1 MAIAQNR
8 DRDSDQDRIRESG
21 GIPAT
26 APTNLP
32 AALPFDLKDYL
43 SNSLIIDFEA
53 TPDGTV
59 FHIGAVFNGLVFNE
73 ESISS
78 SAPVLQ
84 RLSLFAQGAKY
95 ILGHNIIKHDLA
107 LAKAHCPDAGILSL
121 IPIDTLVLSPL
132 AFPENPY
139 HRLIKGYKLLSASRN
154 NPVADAKLSMVLFED
169 QLAAFLL
176 LKQNQ
181 SGLIAFFAWAF
192 DLPAGTFLGIRQLF
206 ERLGCEKPD
215 ESRARDLFLTL
226 CRDRGCATAAR
237 EIWEEI
243 NKAPHRKPEL
253 AYLVS
258 WLRVAGGNSVLPGWV
273 LHEFDGIAD
282 LVLRLRMACGNDTCS
297 YCTQHN
303 NPEHLLN
310 KYFGFNAY
318 RTMPDGRMLQ
328 REIVSASLSGR
339 HHLAILPTG
348 GGKSICYQIPALH
361 RYERT
366 GALTIIISPLK
377 ALMKDQVD
385 NLNHAT
391 GTQAAAAINGSLTLP
406 ERGAVVEKVRLG
418 DIGLL
423 YISPEQLRNKSV
435 VELIAS
441 RQVGCWIFDEAHCL
455 SKWGHDF
462 RPDYLHVADLIA
474 DQKKQTGRM
483 PVIGAFTATAK
494 KDVKEE
500 IRQHFNEKLGL
511 DLDTFEGGV
520 DRDNLHFYVYPVTT
534 AEKYDVIARTLHDN
548 LSETKGS
555 AIVYCA
561 SRKSTEAL
569 SQFLNEHGIVCQAF
583 HAGRTEPDKR
593 NIQDDFLSGTI
604 PVICATNAF
613 GMGID
618 KKDIR
623 LVIHADIPGSLEN
636 YLQEAGRAGRDQ
648 DLADCILLYEEDD
661 IDNQFSLN
669 AYSKLSL
676 QDIKKILKVLKDRG
690 KKSPEIVITPAE
702 ILRLAG
708 YEHMGGDD
716 QRARIAVAWLERRGF
731 IRRDFNRTLF
741 FKGVP
746 LVKSLDEAENKLKT
760 LNLSRTVQSVY
771 MTLLQTLFNENKNA
785 LISAD
790 MLCEALSPIENLPE
804 KYLDPRT
811 IINELNNMANAGLI
825 REGSV
830 MTAFIRPKGRNS
842 AGDLLD
848 LFTRME
854 KTMADLMAELSP
866 ESTADKADLINLR
879 LVAQRLKDK
888 GFETATTDICTTLLH
903 IMAGDQGESGGK
915 SLKIAGKK
923 GAEQQRIFVNVPWQ
937 ILKERMDLRHRCARV
952 CIDTIIKHLEPDLKA
967 ARKEILGQFFL
978 SDIIQAMTQD
988 IFLSGFKGNSSRLVE
1003 KSLLFLHDTKVIT
1016 LQNGLGVFRQA
1027 FTLSM
1032 EEAALPRQ
1040 YTRGDYEPLSQHYD
1054 QKNVQVHVMEKY
1066 AEFGMEKIRSAL
1078 DFVRDYFQHSHDKFI
1093 RQYFPGQKK
1102 IITTAMTAKAY
1113 ADIIQSLV
1121 NKVQEAIVAAPE
1133 NKNLLV
1139 LAGPGSGKTRT
1150 IVHRCA
1156 WLIKARSINPESI
1169 LVLCFNHGTMIELRR
1184 RIKALTGKRS
1194 ARVTAMTFHGL
1205 AMRITGRCLL
1215 DPHSGQNQNREV
1227 NFDKVIDEAVEIL
1240 EGKRQIPGVDT
1251 DQARQYLL
1259 ARYRYILVD
1268 EYQDID
1274 ARQYRFITALTG
1286 RLAADDDAKIAIMAV
1301 GDDDQSIYGFR
1312 DANVKFIHRFKED
1325 YKAREFYLT
1334 ENYRCP
1340 HPVIEASND
1349 LIAKNRQRMK
1359 TQSRCRINDKRK
1371 HLALAPDKT
1380 LETERVDMVCCRDI
1394 QSQAVYAADCI
1405 KRLLDQENTTP
1416 QDIAVISRQGIGF
1429 PALVALR
1436 MAMARLKIPISYSLT
1451 SSPGFP
1457 LFKIREF
1464 QETLHFLNEHKHESM
1479 TPDALKKEVMDL
1491 FENKS
1496 PWTTQVRG
1504 ILNDFYSVISSTE
1517 ISVAQ
1522 AREFFLC
1529 ALIEERQARRTG
1541 TGVFTGTVH
1550 SIKGMEFKYVF
1561 ILDNGWKKNDI
1572 EEERRLYYVGMTR
1585 AMKHLTLFA
1594 VQNSGNPHTAVLA
1607 PHPFVCCKQ
1616 APKAEITGFSKDVT
1630 ISILGMED
1638 LYISFPQRFSRDH
1651 PIHEHLTALKAG
1663 DRIFIERDGAYIR
1676 ILNPNREC
1684 VGSLS
1689 RKGIEKWK
1697 HRLPGIINAQ
1707 VLGVVI
1713 RHADENDSPLKPET
1727 DIEQWYLP
1735 IVEILHRNCPP

>member
-1 MAIAQNR
+1 METTQ
-8 DRDSDQDRIRESG
+8 DRDRESG
-21 GIPAT
+21 GKSAH
-26 APTNLP
+26 APTDLP
-32 AALPFDLKDYL
+32 AALPLDLKTYL
-43 SNSLIIDFEA
+43 SKSLIIDFEA
-53 TPDGTV
+53 TPDGEV

-73 ESISS
+73 LNISNP
-78 SAPVLQ
+78 APVLQ
-84 RLSLFAQGAKY
+84 RLSRFAQGA
-95 ILGHNIIKHDLA
+95 IFVLGHNIIKHDLA

-176 LKQNQ
+176 LKNTDP
-181 SGLIAFFAWAF
+181 GRLAFFTWAF
-192 DLPAGTFLGIRQLF
+192 DLPSGTFQGISRLF
-206 ERLGCEKPD
+206 EHLGGEKPD
-215 ESRARDLFLTL
+215 DTQARELFLNL

-237 EIWEEI
+237 EIWKEI
-243 NKAPHRKPEL
+243 NQAPHRKPEL

-273 LHEFDGIAD
+273 RHEFDGIAD
-282 LVLRLRMACGNDTCS
+282 LIFRLRMSCGNDTCAF
-297 YCTQHN
+297 CTQHN
-303 NPEHLLN
+303 NPERLLN

-318 RTMPDGRMLQ
+318 RTMPDGRILQ
-328 REIVSASLSGR
+328 REIVSASLSGH

-361 RYERT
+361 RYQRT
-366 GALTIIISPLK
+366 GALTIVISPLK

-441 RQVGCWIFDEAHCL
+441 RQVACWIFDEAHCL

-462 RPDYLHVADLIA
+462 RPDYLHVADLISRR
-474 DQKKQTGRM
+474 KKQTGPL

-494 KDVKEE
+494 KDVKAE
-500 IRQHFNEKLGL
+500 IRRHFNEKLGL
-511 DLDTFEGGV
+511 NLDSFEGGV
-520 DRDNLHFYVYPVTT
+520 DRDNLHFYVYPVTA
-534 AEKYDVIARTLHDN
+534 AEKYDVITRTLHDN

-561 SRKSTEAL
+561 SRKGTEAL
-569 SQFLNEHGIVCQAF
+569 SRFLNERGIVCQAF

-593 NIQDDFLSGTI
+593 NIQEDFISGTI

-648 DLADCILLYEEDD
+648 DLADCILLYEQDD

-669 AYSKLSL
+669 AYSKLTL

-690 KKSPEIVITPAE
+690 KKHPEIVITPAE

-746 LVKSLDEAENKLKT
+746 VVKSLEEAEKKLKS

-771 MTLLQTLFNENKNA
+771 MTLLQTLFNEKKNA

-790 MLCEALSPIENLPE
+790 MLCEALSPIENLPK

-830 MTAFIRPKGRNS
+830 MTAFIRPKGKNN
-842 AGDLLD
+842 AGDL
-848 LFTRME
+848 FTFFSSME
-854 KTMADLMAELSP
+854 KTMADLMADLSP
-866 ESTADKADLINLR
+866 ESSPDKSDLINLR

-888 GFETATTDICTTLLH
+888 GFQTATTDICTTLLH
-903 IMAGDQGESGGK
+903 IMAGDQGASGGK

-923 GAEQQRIFVNVPWQ
+923 GAEQQRVFVNVPWQ

-952 CIDTIIKHLEPDLKA
+952 CIDAIIKNLEPELKA
-967 ARKEILGQFFL
+967 AQKEILGQFFL

-988 IFLSGFKGNSSRLVE
+988 IFLSGFKGNGNRLVE
-1003 KSLLFLHDTKVIT
+1003 KSLLFLHDTKVLT

-1040 YTRGDYEPLSQHYD
+1040 YTRGDYEPLSQHYE

-1113 ADIIQSLV
+1113 AEIIQRLG
-1121 NKVQEAIVAAPE
+1121 NKIQQAIVATPE
-1133 NKNLLV
+1133 NRNLLV

-1156 WLIKARSINPESI
+1156 WLIKARSIPPESI
-1169 LVLCFNHGTMIELRR
+1169 LVLCFNHGTMIELRA

-1215 DPHSGQNQNREV
+1215 DPHTGQNQNREI

-1240 EGKRQIPGVDT
+1240 DGTRQLPGVDT

-1325 YKAREFYLT
+1325 YKARQFYLT

-1340 HPVIEASND
+1340 HPVIEAAND
-1349 LIAKNRQRMK
+1349 LIAGNRQRMK
-1359 TQSRCRINDKRK
+1359 TQVRCRINDKRK
-1371 HLALAPDKT
+1371 HLALTPDKT
-1380 LETERVDMVCCRDI
+1380 PEKERVSMVCCKDI
-1394 QSQAVYAADCI
+1394 QSQAVYVADCI
-1405 KRLLDQENTTP
+1405 KALLDQKSATF
-1416 QDIAVISRQGIGF
+1416 QDIAVISRQGIEY
-1429 PALVALR
+1429 PALVTIR
-1436 MAMARLKIPISYSLT
+1436 MALARLGIPISYSLK
-1451 SSPGFP
+1451 SSAGFP
-1457 LFKIREF
+1457 LPKIREF
-1464 QETLHFLNEHKHESM
+1464 QDALNFLNEHKHESM
-1479 TPDALKKEVMDL
+1479 APEDLKNAVMAL
-1491 FENKS
+1491 FEYRS
-1496 PWTTQVRG
+1496 PWTEQVRG
-1504 ILNDFYSVISSTE
+1504 ILSDFGSVISGTK
-1517 ISVAQ
+1517 ISVSQ
-1522 AREFFLC
+1522 AKEFFLS
-1529 ALIEERQARRTG
+1529 ALLEEKQARRTG

-1550 SIKGMEFKYVF
+1550 SIKGMEFKHVF
-1561 ILDNGWKKNDI
+1561 ILDHGWKSNDI

-1585 AMKHLTLFA
+1585 AMEHLALFA
-1594 VQNSGNPHTAVLA
+1594 VHNSGNPHTAVLA
-1607 PHPFVCCKQ
+1607 RHPFVCCRQ
-1616 APKAEITGFSKDVT
+1616 APNAEITGFSKDVT

-1638 LYISFPQRFSRDH
+1638 IYISFPQTFAPNH
-1651 PIHEHLTALKAG
+1651 PMHEHLAALKTG
-1663 DRIFIERDGAYIR
+1663 DRIFIEKDRAHICLFNANGQ
-1676 ILNPNREC
+1676 C
-1684 VGSLS
+1684 VGRLS
-1689 RKGIEKWK
+1689 RKGVEKWE
-1697 HRLPGIINAQ
+1697 HRLPGIIKAQ

-1713 RHADENDSPLKPET
+1713 RNADENELPPKTKTS
-1727 DIEQWYLP
+1727 IEQWYLP
-1735 IVEILHRNCPP
+1735 IVEILHRNCSP

>member
-1 MAIAQNR
+1 MEISLDLHLN
-8 DRDSDQDRIRESG
+8 SDAESVG
-21 GIPAT
+21 TPLSIPA
-26 APTNLP
+26 NLP
-32 AALPFDLKDYL
+32 VALSFDIKSCLAD
-43 SNSLIIDFEA
+43 SLIIDFEA
-53 TPDGTV
+53 TPDGTM

-73 ESISS
+73 TEISN
-78 SAPVLQ
+78 PVPALK
-84 RLSLFAQGAKY
+84 RLSRFAQGAVY

-107 LAKAHCPDAGILSL
+107 QVRHHCPDSEILSL

-139 HRLIKGYKLLSASRN
+139 HRLIKGYKLLSTSKN
-154 NPVADAKLSMVLFED
+154 DPVADAKLSMMLFED
-169 QLAAFLL
+169 EVAAFLL
-176 LKQNQ
+176 LQQ
-181 SGLIAFFAWAF
+181 TEPGLIYFFAWAF
-192 DLPAGTFLGIRQLF
+192 DLPSKQFHGISRLF
-206 ERLGCEKPD
+206 EKIGKELPD
-215 ESRARDLFLTL
+215 ESRARNLFLNL
-226 CRDRGCATAAR
+226 CKNKGCAGAAR
-237 EIWEEI
+237 AVWEEI
-243 NKAPHRKPEL
+243 RKAPHRKPEL

-258 WLRVAGGNSVLPGWV
+258 WLRVAGGNSVLAGWV
-273 LHEFDGIAD
+273 LHEFHGITD
-282 LVLRLRMACGNDTCS
+282 LVSRIRMSCGDDACFFCAE
-297 YCTQHN
+297 HN
-303 NPEHLLN
+303 NPERLLS

-318 RTMPDGRMLQ
+318 RSIPDGRMLQ
-328 REIVSASLSGR
+328 REIVSACLSGR

-435 VELIAS
+435 VELITS

-462 RPDYLHVADLIA
+462 RPDYLHVAELIA
-474 DQKKQTGRM
+474 DGKKRTGRM
-483 PVIGAFTATAK
+483 PIIGAFTATAK
-494 KDVKEE
+494 QDVKEE
-500 IRQHFNEKLGL
+500 IRRHFNEKLDL
-511 DLDTFEGGV
+511 DLDGFEGGV
-520 DRDNLHFYVYPVTT
+520 DRDNLHFYVYPVTA
-534 AEKYDVIARTLHDN
+534 AEKYDVIARTLNDN
-548 LSETKGS
+548 LSDTKGS

-561 SRKSTEAL
+561 SRKGTETL
-569 SQFLNEHGIVCQAF
+569 SRFLNDRGIVCQAF

-593 NIQDDFLSGTI
+593 NIQEEFVSGTI

-648 DLADCILLYEEDD
+648 DLADCILLYEQDD
-661 IDNQFSLN
+661 IDSQFALN
-669 AYSKLSL
+669 AYSKLTL
-676 QDIKKILKVLKDRG
+676 QDIKKILRVLKDRG
-690 KKSPEIVITPAE
+690 KKHPEIVITPAE

-708 YEHMGGDD
+708 HEHMGGED

-731 IRRDFNRTLF
+731 IRRNFNRTLF

-746 LVKSLDEAENKLKT
+746 LVKSLDEAEKKLKR
-760 LNLSRTVQSVY
+760 LNLSRIVHSVY
-771 MTLLQTLFNENKNA
+771 MTLLQALFNEKKNA

-790 MLCEALSPIENLPE
+790 VLCEALSSIENLPD

-811 IINELNNMANAGLI
+811 IINELNNMADAGLI

-830 MTAFIRPKGRNS
+830 MTAFIRPKGKHS

-848 LFTRME
+848 LFSRME
-854 KTMADLMAELSP
+854 KAMADLMAELSP
-866 ESTADKADLINLR
+866 EAGADKADLINLR

-888 GFETATTDICTTLLH
+888 GFAAAGTDICTTLLH
-903 IMAGDQGESGGK
+903 IMAADQGESGGK

-923 GAEQQRIFVNVPWQ
+923 GVEQQRVFVNVPWH

-952 CIDTIIKHLEPDLKA
+952 CIDAVIKNLEPDLKA
-967 ARKEILGQFFL
+967 AQKEILGQFFL
-978 SDIIQAMTQD
+978 SDITQAMAQD
-988 IFLSGFKGNSSRLVE
+988 IFLSGFKGNGTRLVE

-1027 FTLSM
+1027 FTLSL
-1032 EEAALPRQ
+1032 EEAAQIRQ
-1040 YTRGDYEPLSQHYD
+1040 YTRGDYEPLSQHYE

-1066 AEFGMEKIRSAL
+1066 AEFGMEKIRTAL

-1093 RQYFPGQKK
+1093 LRYFPGQKK

-1113 ADIIQSLV
+1113 ADVIQSLG

-1133 NKNLLV
+1133 NRNLLV

-1156 WLIKARSINPESI
+1156 WLIKARSIPPESI
-1169 LVLCFNHGTMIELRR
+1169 LVLCFNHGTMIELRT

-1205 AMRITGRCLL
+1205 AMRITGCCLL
-1215 DPHSGQNQNREV
+1215 DSHNPQNPNREI
-1227 NFDKVIDEAVEIL
+1227 NFDQAIDEAVEIL
-1240 EGKRQIPGVDT
+1240 EGKREIPGLCS

-1274 ARQYRFITALTG
+1274 SRQYRFITALTG
-1286 RLAADDDAKIAIMAV
+1286 RLASDDDAKIAIMAV

-1312 DANVKFIHRFKED
+1312 DANVKFIQQFKED
-1325 YKAREFYLT
+1325 YTAHEFYLT

-1340 HPVIEASND
+1340 HPVIEAAND
-1349 LIAKNRQRMK
+1349 LIAQNRQRMK
-1359 TQSRCRINDKRK
+1359 TRIRCRINDKRK
-1371 HLALAPDKT
+1371 HLAMDPDKT
-1380 LETERVDMVCCRDI
+1380 PETERPAMVFCKDI
-1394 QSQAVYAADCI
+1394 QSQAVYTAGCI
-1405 KRLLDQENTTP
+1405 KKLLDLEGATVP
-1416 QDIAVISRQGIGF
+1416 DIAVISRQGIEY
-1429 PALVALR
+1429 PALVAVR
-1436 MAMARLKIPISYSLT
+1436 MALAKLKIPISYSLK

-1464 QETLHFLNEHKHESM
+1464 QDTLSFLNEHKQESM
-1479 TPDALKKEVMDL
+1479 APESLKATVMAL
-1491 FENKS
+1491 FENRS
-1496 PWTTQVRG
+1496 PWTDQVQG
-1504 ILNDFYSVISSTE
+1504 ILDDFCSVISGTQ

-1522 AREFFLC
+1522 AKDFFLS
-1529 ALIEERQARRTG
+1529 ALLEEKQARRTG

-1550 SIKGMEFKYVF
+1550 SIKGMEFKHVF
-1561 ILDNGWKKNDI
+1561 ILDHGWKNKEI

-1585 AMKHLTLFA
+1585 AMKRLTLFSIHS
-1594 VQNSGNPHTAVLA
+1594 SGNPHTAVMA
-1607 PHPFVCCKQ
+1607 NHPFACRKQ
-1616 APKAEITGFSKDVT
+1616 APDAELTGFSNDVT
-1630 ISILGMED
+1630 VSILGMED
-1638 LYISFPQRFSRDH
+1638 LYISFPQLFAQDH
-1651 PIHEHLTALKAG
+1651 RIHAHLAALKTG
-1663 DRIFIERDGAYIR
+1663 DRILIEEDGAYIR
-1676 ILNPNREC
+1676 ILNPDRQC
-1684 VGSLS
+1684 VGRLS
-1689 RKGIEKWK
+1689 QKGVEKWK
-1697 HRLPGIINAQ
+1697 HRLSGIINAR
-1707 VLGVVI
+1707 VLGVIV
-1713 RHADENDSPLKPET
+1713 RSADENNSPIKT
-1727 DIEQWYLP
+1727 KNNIEQWYLP
-1735 IVEILHRNCPP
+1735 IVEILHRRCSP

>member
-1 MAIAQNR
+1 MEIVQDCNQ
-8 DRDSDQDRIRESG
+8 DSARESD
-21 GIPAT
+21 GIPEL
-26 APTNLP
+26 APGNLP
-32 AALPFDLKDYL
+32 SALPIDLKNDLKNDL
-43 SNSLIIDFEA
+43 SNPLAIDFEA

-59 FHIGAVFNGLVFNE
+59 FHIAAVFNGRIFNE
-73 ESISS
+73 DKISNP
-78 SAPVLQ
+78 APALK
-84 RLSLFAQGAKY
+84 RLSQFAQGATH

-107 LAKAHCPDAGILSL
+107 LARDHCPDAGILSL
-121 IPIDTLVLSPL
+121 IPIDTLILSPL

-154 NPVADAKLSMVLFED
+154 NPVADATLSMVLFED
-169 QLAAFLL
+169 QVAAFLL
-176 LKQNQ
+176 LKRTDP
-181 SGLIAFFAWAF
+181 GLIAFLAWAF
-192 DLPAGTFLGIRQLF
+192 DLPTGQFQGISQLF
-206 ERLGCEKPD
+206 ENLGTEKPD
-215 ESRARDLFLTL
+215 ESHARDLFLNL
-226 CRDRGCATAAR
+226 CQDRGCAAAAR

-243 NKAPHRKPEL
+243 GQAPHRKPEL

-282 LVLRLRMACGNDTCS
+282 LVLRLRMACGNDACPF
-297 YCTQHN
+297 CMAHN
-303 NPEHLLN
+303 NPERLLN
-310 KYFGFNAY
+310 KYFGFKAY

-366 GALTIIISPLK
+366 GALTIVISPLK

-435 VELIAS
+435 VELITS

-474 DQKKQTGRM
+474 GQKKQTGRI

-511 DLDTFEGGV
+511 DLDSFEGGV
-520 DRDNLHFYVYPVTT
+520 DRGNLHFYVYPVTA
-534 AEKYDVIARTLHDN
+534 AEKYDVITRTLHEN

-561 SRKSTEAL
+561 SRKGTESL
-569 SQFLNEHGIVCQAF
+569 SQFLNERGIVCQAF
-583 HAGRTEPDKR
+583 HAGRNEPDKR
-593 NIQDDFLSGTI
+593 NIQEDFISGTI

-648 DLADCILLYEEDD
+648 DLADCILLYEQDD
-661 IDNQFSLN
+661 IDSQFSLN

-690 KKSPEIVITPAE
+690 KKHPEIVITPAE

-746 LVKSLDEAENKLKT
+746 LVKSLDEAEKKLET
-760 LNLSRTVQSVY
+760 LNLSRTVHSVY
-771 MTLLQTLFNENKNA
+771 MTLLQTLFNEDKNA

-790 MLCEALSPIENLPE
+790 MLCEALSAIENLPD

-811 IINELNNMANAGLI
+811 IMHELSNMANAGLL

-842 AGDLLD
+842 AGDLLT
-848 LFTRME
+848 LFSRME

-866 ESTADKADLINLR
+866 DSSGDKADMINLR
-879 LVAQRLKDK
+879 RVAQRLKDK
-888 GFETATTDICTTLLH
+888 GFQTATTDICTTLLH
-903 IMAGDQGESGGK
+903 IMAADQGESGGK

-923 GAEQQRIFVNVPWQ
+923 GAEQQRVFVNVPWQ
-937 ILKERMDLRHRCARV
+937 ILKERMDLRHRCAQV
-952 CIDTIIKHLEPDLKA
+952 CIDAIIKNLEPELKA
-967 ARKEILGQFFL
+967 AQKEILGQFFL

-988 IFLSGFKGNSSRLVE
+988 IFLSGFKGNSTRLVE

-1027 FTLSM
+1027 FTLAM
-1032 EEAALPRQ
+1032 EEAALPRH
-1040 YTRGDYEPLSQHYD
+1040 YTRGDYEPLSQHYE

-1066 AEFGMEKIRSAL
+1066 AQFGMEKIRTAL

-1113 ADIIQSLV
+1113 ADIIQSLG

-1133 NKNLLV
+1133 NRNLLV

-1169 LVLCFNHGTMIELRR
+1169 LVLCFNHGTMIELRA
-1184 RIKALTGKRS
+1184 RIKALTGKQS
-1194 ARVTAMTFHGL
+1194 AQVTAMTFHGL

-1215 DPHSGQNQNREV
+1215 DPYNGQNREI
-1227 NFDKVIDEAVEIL
+1227 NFNLVIDEAVEIL
-1240 EGKRQIPGVDT
+1240 EGNMEIPGVDT
-1251 DQARQYLL
+1251 GQARQYLL

-1286 RLAADDDAKIAIMAV
+1286 RLASSDDAKIAIMAV

-1312 DANVKFIHRFKED
+1312 DANVKFIHQFKED
-1325 YKAREFYLT
+1325 YKAQEFYLT

-1340 HPVIEASND
+1340 HPVIEIAND
-1349 LIAKNRQRMK
+1349 LIARNRQRMK

-1371 HLALAPDKT
+1371 HLALAHDKT
-1380 LETERVDMVCCRDI
+1380 PEKERVTMVCCRDI
-1394 QSQAVYAADCI
+1394 QSQAVYTAACI
-1405 KRLLDQENTTP
+1405 KKLLDQEGATVK
-1416 QDIAVISRQGIGF
+1416 DIAVICRQGIEY

-1436 MAMARLKIPISYSLT
+1436 MALARLGIPISYSLT

-1457 LFKIREF
+1457 LFRIREF
-1464 QETLHFLNEHKHESM
+1464 QETLDFLNEHKHESM
-1479 TPDALKKEVMDL
+1479 APQSLKKTVMNL
-1491 FENKS
+1491 FENRS
-1496 PWTTQVRG
+1496 PWTRQVCV
-1504 ILNDFYSVISSTE
+1504 ILNDFCSVISGTE

-1522 AREFFLC
+1522 AREFFLG
-1529 ALIEERQARRTG
+1529 ALIEEKQARKTG
-1541 TGVFTGTVH
+1541 TGVFIGTVH
-1550 SIKGMEFKYVF
+1550 SIKGMEFKHVL
-1561 ILDNGWKKNDI
+1561 ILDHGWKGKEI

-1594 VQNSGNPHTAVLA
+1594 IQDSGNPHTAVLA
-1607 PHPFVCCKQ
+1607 RHPFVCCRQ
-1616 APKAEITGFSKDVT
+1616 GPNAVITGFSKDLT
-1630 ISILGMED
+1630 ISVLGMED
-1638 LYISFPQRFSRDH
+1638 LYISFPKRFTQDH
-1651 PIHEHLTALKAG
+1651 PIHEHLAALRTG
-1663 DRIFIERDGAYIR
+1663 DRIFLERDGAYIR
-1676 ILNPNREC
+1676 ILNPDRQW
-1684 VGSLS
+1684 VGNLS
-1689 RKGIEKWK
+1689 QKGAEKWK
-1697 HRLPGIINAQ
+1697 QRLPGIINAQ
-1707 VLGVVI
+1707 VLGVV
-1713 RHADENDSPLKPET
+1713 RRNADENESSLKTENN
-1727 DIEQWYLP
+1727 IEQWYLP
-1735 IVEILHRNCPP
+1735 IVEILHRTCHP

>member
-1 MAIAQNR
+1 METAR
-8 DRDSDQDRIRESG
+8 DHDG
-21 GIPAT
+21 NG
-26 APTNLP
+26 APKPVRLSEPLP
-32 AALPFDLKDYL
+32 ADLKRLL
-43 SNSLIIDFEA
+43 SHPLIIDFEA
-53 TPDGTV
+53 TPDGDV
-59 FHIGAVFNGLVFNE
+59 FHIGAVFNGQVFNE
-73 ESISS
+73 ENISNP
-78 SAPVLQ
+78 APALQ
-84 RLSLFAQGAKY
+84 RLSQFAQAATCV
-95 ILGHNIIKHDLA
+95 LGHNIIKHDLA
-107 LAKAHCPDAGILSL
+107 LARHHCPDAGLLSL
-121 IPIDTLVLSPL
+121 PAIDTLVLSPL

-139 HRLIKGYKLLSASRN
+139 HRLIKGYKLLSASKN

-169 QLAAFLL
+169 QLAAFSL
-176 LKQNQ
+176 LKDADP
-181 SGLIAFFAWAF
+181 GRIAFYAWAF
-192 DLPAGTFLGIRQLF
+192 DLPSETFEGIHRLF
-206 ERLGCEKPD
+206 ETLVKEKPD
-215 ESRARDLFLTL
+215 ETPARDLFLNL

-237 EIWEEI
+237 EIWEEMDHT
-243 NKAPHRKPEL
+243 PHRKPEL

-273 LHEFDGIAD
+273 IHEFEGITD
-282 LVLRLRMACGNDTCS
+282 LVSRLRMACGNDNCAF
-297 YCTQHN
+297 CLRHN
-303 NPEHLLN
+303 NPDRLLN
-310 KYFGFNAY
+310 RYFGFENY
-318 RTMPDGRMLQ
+318 RSLPDGRMLQ
-328 REIVSASLSGR
+328 REIVSASLSGS

-361 RYERT
+361 RYQRT
-366 GALTIIISPLK
+366 GALTIVISPLK

-435 VELIAS
+435 VELITS

-462 RPDYLHVADLIA
+462 RPDYLHVAQLIA
-474 DQKKQTGRM
+474 AQKKQTGQM

-494 KDVKEE
+494 QDVKTE
-500 IRQHFNEKLGL
+500 IREHFNEKLGL
-511 DLDTFEGGV
+511 DLNRFEGGV
-520 DRDNLHFYVYPVTT
+520 DRDNLHFYVYPVTA
-534 AEKYDVIARTLHDN
+534 AEKYDVIARTLQDN
-548 LSETKGS
+548 LSQTQGS

-561 SRKSTEAL
+561 SRKGTEAL
-569 SQFLNEHGIVCQAF
+569 SRFLNERGIVCQAF
-583 HAGRTEPDKR
+583 HAGRSEPDKR
-593 NIQDDFLSGTI
+593 NIQEEFIAGAI

-648 DLADCILLYEEDD
+648 DLADCILLYEQDD
-661 IDNQFSLN
+661 IDSQFSLN
-669 AYSKLSL
+669 AYSKLTL
-676 QDIKKILKVLKDRG
+676 QDIKKILKVLKERG
-690 KKSPEIVITPAE
+690 KKHPEIVITPAE

-708 YEHMGGDD
+708 YEHMGGEDN
-716 QRARIAVAWLERRGF
+716 RARIAVAWLERRGF

-746 LVKSLDEAENKLKT
+746 LVNSLAEAENKLKT

-771 MTLLQTLFNENKNA
+771 MTLLQTLFNEKKNA

-790 MLCEALSPIENLPE
+790 MMCEALSGIENLPE

-830 MTAFIRPKGRNS
+830 MTAFIRPKGKHN
-842 AGDLLD
+842 AGELLD
-848 LFTRME
+848 LFSRME

-866 ESTADKADLINLR
+866 EAGADKADLINLR

-888 GFETATTDICTTLLH
+888 GFDTATTDICTTLLH

-923 GAEQQRIFVNVPWQ
+923 GAEQQRVFVNVPWQ
-937 ILKERMDLRHRCARV
+937 ILNERMDLRHRCARV
-952 CIDTIIKHLEPDLKA
+952 CIEAIIKNLEPAFKSA
-967 ARKEILGQFFL
+967 QKEILGQFFL
-978 SDIIQAMTQD
+978 SDIIQAMGRD
-988 IFLSGFKGNSSRLVE
+988 IFLAGFKGNGTRLVE

-1032 EEAALPRQ
+1032 EEAARPRQ
-1040 YTRGDYEPLSQHYD
+1040 YTRGDYEPLSQHYE

-1066 AEFGMEKIRSAL
+1066 AEFGMEKMRTAL
-1078 DFVRDYFQHSHDKFI
+1078 DFVRDYFQYAHDTFI
-1093 RQYFPGQKK
+1093 RRYFPGQKK

-1113 ADIIQSLV
+1113 ADVIQSLG

-1133 NKNLLV
+1133 NRNLLV
-1139 LAGPGSGKTRT
+1139 LVGPGSGKTRT

-1156 WLIKARSINPESI
+1156 WLIKARSIPPESV
-1169 LVLCFNHGTMIELRR
+1169 LVLCFNHGTMIELRT
-1184 RIKALTGKRS
+1184 RIKTLTGKRS

-1205 AMRITGRCLL
+1205 AMRIAGRSLL
-1215 DPHSGQNQNREV
+1215 NRQDGQHQTRGI
-1227 NFDKVIDEAVEIL
+1227 NFDTVIDEAVEIL

-1251 DQARQYLL
+1251 DQTRQYLL

-1274 ARQYRFITALTG
+1274 SRQYQFISALTG

-1312 DANVKFIHRFKED
+1312 DANVKFIHRFKAD

-1340 HPVIEASND
+1340 HPVIEASNG
-1349 LIAKNRQRMK
+1349 LIAQNSRRMK
-1359 TQSRCRINDKRK
+1359 TQIRCRINDKRT
-1371 HLALAPDKT
+1371 HLALPPDNTPEKD
-1380 LETERVDMVCCRDI
+1380 RVTMVCCKDVA
-1394 QSQAVYAADCI
+1394 SQAVYAADCI
-1405 KRLLDQENTTP
+1405 KGLLDQQEATV
-1416 QDIAVISRQGIGF
+1416 QDIAVISRQGIEY

-1436 MAMARLKIPISYSLT
+1436 MALARLKIPISYSLK

-1464 QETLHFLNEHKHESM
+1464 QEALNFLSDHKHESM
-1479 TPDALKKEVMDL
+1479 TPESLKNAVMDL
-1491 FENKS
+1491 FAHKS
-1496 PWTTQVRG
+1496 AWTAQVRG
-1504 ILNDFYSVISSTE
+1504 IIDDFCSMISSTQ
-1517 ISVAQ
+1517 ISVSQ
-1522 AREFFLC
+1522 AKDFFLS
-1529 ALIEERQARRTG
+1529 ALLEEKQARRTG
-1541 TGVFTGTVH
+1541 TGIFTGTVH
-1550 SIKGMEFKYVF
+1550 SIKGMEFKHVL
-1561 ILDNGWKKNDI
+1561 ILDHGWKNKDI

-1585 AMKHLTLFA
+1585 AMQHLTLFA
-1594 VQNSGNPHTAVLA
+1594 VENSGNPHTAVLA
-1607 PHPFVCCKQ
+1607 RHPFVCCKQ
-1616 APKAEITGFSKDVT
+1616 VPNAPLAGFSKDLT
-1630 ISILGMED
+1630 ISILGLED
-1638 LYISFPQRFSRDH
+1638 LYISYPQRFAEDH
-1651 PIHEHLTALKAG
+1651 PIHEHLATLKPG
-1663 DRIFIERDGAYIR
+1663 DRIFLERDGTYIR
-1676 ILNPNREC
+1676 LLDPDRQCI
-1684 VGSLS
+1684 GSLS
-1689 RKGIEKWK
+1689 RKGVETWESGLSGVI
-1697 HRLPGIINAQ
+1697 RAQ

-1713 RHADENDSPLKPET
+1713 RNSDENEFPSRT
-1727 DIEQWYLP
+1727 ANNIAQWFLP
-1735 IVEILHRNCPP
+1735 IVEILHRL

>member
-1 MAIAQNR
+1 MAFAQNR
-8 DRDSDQDRIRESG
+8 GRESDG
-21 GIPAT
+21 RSEP
-26 APTNLP
+26 LP
-32 AALPFDLKDYL
+32 GNQSAALPPALKAYL
-43 SNSLIIDFEA
+43 SKSLVIDFEA
-53 TPDGTV
+53 APDGTV
-59 FHIGAVFNGLVFNE
+59 FHIGAVFNGQVFDANN
-73 ESISS
+73 ISNPI
-78 SAPVLQ
+78 PVFQ
-84 RLSLFAQGAKY
+84 RLSRFAQGATHV
-95 ILGHNIIKHDLA
+95 LGHNIIKHDLA
-107 LAKAHCPDAGILSL
+107 RAREHCPEAGILSL

-139 HRLIKGYKLLSASRN
+139 HRLIKGYKLLSASKN
-154 NPVADAKLSMVLFED
+154 NPVADAKLSMTLFED

-176 LKQNQ
+176 LKKRGP
-181 SGLIAFFAWAF
+181 GLIGFFAWAF
-192 DLPAGTFLGIRQLF
+192 DLPSKKFKGIARLF
-206 ERLGCEKPD
+206 EHLGEAKPG
-215 ESRARDLFLTL
+215 ETQARDLFFNL
-226 CRDRGCATAAR
+226 CRDRGCAAAAR
-237 EIWEEI
+237 EIWERI
-243 NKAPHRKPEL
+243 NTSPHRKPEL

-273 LHEFDGIAD
+273 HHEFDGIAD
-282 LVLRLRMACGNDTCS
+282 LIFKLRMACGNDACS
-297 YCTQHN
+297 FCTQHN
-303 NPEHLLN
+303 NPDRLLN
-310 KYFGFNAY
+310 KYFGFKAY

-328 REIVSASLSGR
+328 REIVTAALSGT
-339 HHLAILPTG
+339 HHLSILPTG
-348 GGKSICYQIPALH
+348 GGKSICYQVPALH

-366 GALTIIISPLK
+366 GALTIVISPLK

-391 GTQAAAAINGSLTLP
+391 GTQAAAAVNGSLTLP

-435 VELIAS
+435 VALIAS

-474 DQKKQTGRM
+474 DRKKQTGQM

-494 KDVKEE
+494 QDVKDE

-511 DLDTFEGGV
+511 DLNGFEGGV
-520 DRDNLHFYVYPVTT
+520 DRDNLRFYVYPVTA
-534 AEKYDVIARTLHDN
+534 AEKYDVIARTLNDN

-561 SRKSTEAL
+561 SRNGTELL
-569 SQFLNEHGIVCQAF
+569 SRFLNERGIVCQAF
-583 HAGRTEPDKR
+583 HAGRSEPDKR
-593 NIQDDFLSGTI
+593 NIQDEFLAGSI

-648 DLADCILLYEEDD
+648 DLADCILLYEQDD
-661 IDNQFSLN
+661 IDSQFSLN
-669 AYSKLSL
+669 AYSKLTL
-676 QDIKKILKVLKDRG
+676 QDIKKILRVLKERG
-690 KKSPEIVITPAE
+690 KKHPEIVITPAE

-708 YEHMGGDD
+708 YEHMGGED

-741 FKGVP
+741 FKGMP
-746 LVKSLDEAENKLKT
+746 LVKSLDEAEKKLKR
-760 LNLSRTVQSVY
+760 LNLSRTVHSVY
-771 MTLLQTLFNENKNA
+771 MTLLQMLFNEKKNA

-790 MLCEALSPIENLPE
+790 MLCEALSGIENLPD

-830 MTAFIRPKGRNS
+830 MTAFIRPKGKHS
-842 AGDLLD
+842 AADLLD
-848 LFTRME
+848 LFSRME
-854 KTMADLMAELSP
+854 KTMAGLMAELSP
-866 ESTADKADLINLR
+866 ESGGDKADLINLR
-879 LVAQRLKDK
+879 LVVQRLKDR
-888 GFETATTDICTTLLH
+888 GFQTATTDICTALLH
-903 IMAGDQGESGGK
+903 IMAADQGASGGK

-923 GAEQQRIFVNVPWQ
+923 GAEQQRVFINVPWQ

-952 CIDTIIKHLEPDLKA
+952 CIDAIIKNLEPDLKA
-967 ARKEILGQFFL
+967 AQKEILGQFFL
-978 SDIIQAMTQD
+978 SDIIQAMAQD
-988 IFLSGFKGNSSRLVE
+988 IFLSGFKGNGTRLVE

-1016 LQNGLGVFRQA
+1016 LQNGLGIFRQA
-1027 FTLSM
+1027 FTFSM
-1032 EEAALPRQ
+1032 EDAARTRQ
-1040 YTRGDYEPLSQHYD
+1040 YTRGDYEPLSQHYE

-1066 AEFGMEKIRSAL
+1066 AEFGMEKIRTAL
-1078 DFVRDYFQHSHDKFI
+1078 DFVRDYFHHAHDRFI

-1113 ADIIQSLV
+1113 ADIIQNLG

-1133 NKNLLV
+1133 NRNLLV

-1156 WLIKARSINPESI
+1156 WLIKARSIPPERI
-1169 LVLCFNHGTMIELRR
+1169 LVLCFNHGTMIELRT

-1194 ARVTAMTFHGL
+1194 TRVTAMTFHGL
-1205 AMRITGRCLL
+1205 AMRITGRCLI
-1215 DPHSGQNQNREV
+1215 DQYNGQNQNRDIDF
-1227 NFDKVIDEAVEIL
+1227 NTVIDEAVEIL
-1240 EGKRQIPGVDT
+1240 DGKRQIPGVDT

-1286 RLAADDDAKIAIMAV
+1286 RLAADDDTKIAIMAV

-1312 DANVKFIHRFKED
+1312 DANIKFIHRFKED

-1340 HPVIEASND
+1340 HPVIEAAND
-1349 LIAKNRQRMK
+1349 LIARNSRRMK
-1359 TQSRCRINDKRK
+1359 SQISCRINDKRK
-1371 HLALAPDKT
+1371 HLAPAPGKT
-1380 LETERVDMVCCRDI
+1380 PENERVDMVCCRDI
-1394 QSQAVYAADCI
+1394 QSQAVYTADCI
-1405 KRLLDQENTTP
+1405 KTLLDQNGTTP
-1416 QDIAVISRQGIGF
+1416 RDIAVISRQGIEY
-1429 PALVALR
+1429 PALVAVR
-1436 MAMARLKIPISYSLT
+1436 MALAKLGIQISYSLK
-1451 SSPGFP
+1451 SSPGFQ

-1464 QETLHFLNEHKHESM
+1464 QETLYFLNEHKHESM
-1479 TPDALKKEVMDL
+1479 APEALKKAVMDL
-1491 FENKS
+1491 LEEKS
-1496 PWTTQVRG
+1496 PWAEQAFG
-1504 ILNDFYSVISSTE
+1504 ILNDFCAVISSTQ
-1517 ISVAQ
+1517 ISVSQ
-1522 AREFFLC
+1522 AKDFFLS
-1529 ALIEERQARRTG
+1529 ALLEEKQARRTG

-1550 SIKGMEFKYVF
+1550 SIKGMEFKHVF
-1561 ILDNGWKKNDI
+1561 ILDHGWKNTEI

-1585 AMKHLTLFA
+1585 AMEHLTLFK
-1594 VQNSGNPHTAVLA
+1594 VQNSGNPHTAVLTR
-1607 PHPFVCCKQ
+1607 HPFVGRRQ
-1616 APKAEITGFSKDVT
+1616 APNVDITGFSNDVT

-1638 LYISFPQRFSRDH
+1638 LYISFPQRFAKDH
-1651 PIHEHLTALKAG
+1651 PIHEHLAALKTG
-1663 DRIFIERDGAYIR
+1663 DRIFLRKDGAYIR
-1676 ILNPNREC
+1676 ILNTDRQC

-1689 RKGIEKWK
+1689 QKGIKKWK
-1697 HRLPGIINAQ
+1697 GILSGIIKAQ

-1713 RHADENDSPLKPET
+1713 RNDGENESSLKTENK
-1727 DIEQWYLP
+1727 IAQWHLP
-1735 IVEILHRNCPP
+1735 IVEILHSI

>member
-1 MAIAQNR
+1 MEITQDIDQN
-8 DRDSDQDRIRESG
+8 SGRESG
-21 GIPAT
+21 RIPSP

-32 AALPFDLKDYL
+32 AALPFDLKTYL
-43 SNSLIIDFEA
+43 ANLLIIDFEA
-53 TPDGTV
+53 TPDGDV
-59 FHIGAVFNGLVFNE
+59 FHIGAVFNGRVFNE
-73 ESISS
+73 VNISN
-78 SAPVLQ
+78 PVPALK
-84 RLSLFAQGAKY
+84 RLSQFAQGATY
-95 ILGHNIIKHDLA
+95 VLGHNIIKHDLA
-107 LAKAHCPDAGILSL
+107 LVREHCPDAEILSL

-139 HRLIKGYKLLSASRN
+139 HRLIKGYKLLSTSKN

-169 QLAAFLL
+169 ELAAFLL
-176 LKQNQ
+176 LKKTEP
-181 SGLIAFFAWAF
+181 GLIAFFAWAF
-192 DLPAGTFLGIRQLF
+192 DLPSGKFKGISRLF
-206 ERLGCEKPD
+206 EKIGKEKPD
-215 ESRARDLFLTL
+215 ESCARDLFLNL
-226 CRDRGCATAAR
+226 CQDRGCAKAAR
-237 EIWEEI
+237 EIWKEI
-243 NKAPHRKPEL
+243 CRTPNRKPEL

-258 WLRVAGGNSVLPGWV
+258 WLRVAGGNSVLAGWV
-273 LHEFDGIAD
+273 LHEFNGIAD
-282 LVLRLRMACGNDTCS
+282 LVSRLRMACGDDA
-297 YCTQHN
+297 CTFCAQHN
-303 NPEHLLN
+303 NPERLLN

-318 RTMPDGRMLQ
+318 RSIPDGRMLQ

-361 RYERT
+361 LYERT
-366 GALTIIISPLK
+366 GALTIVISPLK

-474 DQKKQTGRM
+474 DQKKRSSRL

-500 IRQHFNEKLGL
+500 IRQHFNEKLCL
-511 DLDTFEGGV
+511 DLDGFEGGV
-520 DRDNLHFYVYPVTT
+520 DRDNLHFYVYPVTA
-534 AEKYDVIARTLHDN
+534 AEKYDVIARTLNDN

-561 SRKSTEAL
+561 SRKGTEAL
-569 SQFLNEHGIVCQAF
+569 SQFLSERGIVCRAF

-593 NIQDDFLSGTI
+593 NIQDEFVSGSI

-648 DLADCILLYEEDD
+648 DLADCILLYEQDD
-661 IDNQFSLN
+661 IDSQFSLN
-669 AYSKLSL
+669 AYSKLTL

-690 KKSPEIVITPAE
+690 KKHPEIVITPAE

-746 LVKSLDEAENKLKT
+746 LVKSLDEAEKKLKR
-760 LNLSRTVQSVY
+760 LNLSRTVHSVY
-771 MTLLQTLFNENKNA
+771 MTLLQTLFNEKKNA

-790 MLCEALSPIENLPE
+790 MLCEALSGIENLPD

-811 IINELNNMANAGLI
+811 IITELNNMANAGLI

-830 MTAFIRPKGRNS
+830 MTAFIRPKGKNS

-848 LFTRME
+848 LFSRME
-854 KTMADLMAELSP
+854 KNMADLMAELSP
-866 ESTADKADLINLR
+866 ESSADKADLINLR

-888 GFETATTDICTTLLH
+888 GFSTATTDICTTLLH
-903 IMAGDQGESGGK
+903 IMAADQGESGGK
-915 SLKIAGKK
+915 SLKVAGKK
-923 GAEQQRIFVNVPWQ
+923 GAEQQRVFVNVPWQ

-952 CIDTIIKHLEPDLKA
+952 CIDVIIKNLGPDLKSA
-967 ARKEILGQFFL
+967 QKEILGQFFL
-978 SDIIQAMTQD
+978 SDITQAMTQD
-988 IFLSGFKGNSSRLVE
+988 IFLSGFKGNGNRLVE

-1027 FTLSM
+1027 FTLSV
-1032 EEAALPRQ
+1032 EEAALTRQ
-1040 YTRGDYEPLSQHYD
+1040 YTRGDYEPLSQHYE

-1066 AEFGMEKIRSAL
+1066 AEFGMEKIRTAL

-1093 RQYFPGQKK
+1093 LRYFPGQKK

-1113 ADIIQSLV
+1113 ADIIQSLG
-1121 NKVQEAIVAAPE
+1121 NKVQEAIVAVPE
-1133 NKNLLV
+1133 NRNLLV

-1156 WLIKARSINPESI
+1156 WLIKARSIPPESI
-1169 LVLCFNHGTMIELRR
+1169 LVLCFNHGTMIELRT

-1205 AMRITGRCLL
+1205 AMRITGCCLM
-1215 DPHSGQNQNREV
+1215 DSQNGQNRNREI

-1240 EGKRQIPGVDT
+1240 EGKREIPGIGT

-1274 ARQYRFITALTG
+1274 ARQYQFITALTG
-1286 RLAADDDAKIAIMAV
+1286 RLEADDDAKIAIMAV

-1325 YKAREFYLT
+1325 YNAREFYLT

-1340 HPVIEASND
+1340 HPVIEAAND

-1359 TQSRCRINDKRK
+1359 TQVRCRINDKRK
-1371 HLALAPDKT
+1371 HLAMAPDKT
-1380 LETERVDMVCCRDI
+1380 PEKERVAMVCCKDI
-1394 QSQAVYAADCI
+1394 QSQAVYAAARI
-1405 KRLLDQENTTP
+1405 KKLLDQEGATV
-1416 QDIAVISRQGIGF
+1416 QDIAVISRQGIEY
-1429 PALVALR
+1429 PALVAVR
-1436 MAMARLKIPISYSLT
+1436 MALAKLKIPISYSLK

-1464 QETLHFLNEHKHESM
+1464 QETLNFFNEHKHKSM
-1479 TPDALKKEVMDL
+1479 APEDLKEAVMAL
-1491 FENKS
+1491 FENRS
-1496 PWTTQVRG
+1496 SWTEQVRG
-1504 ILNDFYSVISSTE
+1504 ILDDFCSIISGTE

-1522 AREFFLC
+1522 AREFFLS
-1529 ALIEERQARRTG
+1529 ALLEEQQARRTG

-1550 SIKGMEFKYVF
+1550 SIKGMEFKHVF
-1561 ILDNGWKKNDI
+1561 ILDHGWKNKEI

-1585 AMKHLTLFA
+1585 AMEHLTLFS

-1607 PHPFVCCKQ
+1607 RHPFVCCKQ
-1616 APKAEITGFSKDVT
+1616 APDTKITGFSNDVT

-1638 LYISFPQRFSRDH
+1638 LYISFPQRFDKNH
-1651 PIHEHLTALKAG
+1651 PIHDHLSALKTG
-1663 DRIFIERDGAYIR
+1663 DRIFLKKDGAYIR
-1676 ILNPNREC
+1676 ILNPDRQC

-1689 RKGIEKWK
+1689 QKGVEKWK
-1697 HRLPGIINAQ
+1697 SRLPGILNAQ

-1713 RHADENDSPLKPET
+1713 RNADENNLPLRNENN
-1727 DIEQWYLP
+1727 IEQWYLP
-1735 IVEILHRNCPP
+1735 IVEILHRNCSPEQNP

>member
-1 MAIAQNR
+1 M
-8 DRDSDQDRIRESG
+8 ESASHNYHNDV
-21 GIPAT
+21 PKSVRNAE
-26 APTNLP
+26 ALP
-32 AALPFDLKDYL
+32 ADLKRFL
-43 SNSLIIDFEA
+43 SDPLIIDFEA
-53 TPDGTV
+53 TPDGEL
-59 FHIGAVFNGLVFNE
+59 FHIGAVFNGRIFNE
-73 ESISS
+73 ENISN
-78 SAPVLQ
+78 PVPALQ
-84 RLSLFAQGAKY
+84 RLSKFAQGATCV
-95 ILGHNIIKHDLA
+95 LGHNIIRHDLA
-107 LAKAHCPDAGILSL
+107 LAHDLCPNAAILSL
-121 IPIDTLVLSPL
+121 IAIDTLVLSPL

-139 HRLIKGYKLLSASRN
+139 HRLIKGYKLLSASKN

-169 QLAAFLL
+169 QLAAFSL
-176 LKQNQ
+176 LKD
-181 SGLIAFFAWAF
+181 SDPGLISFFAWAF
-192 DLPAGTFLGIRQLF
+192 DLRSGTFEGISRLF
-206 ERLGCEKPD
+206 EKLIQEKPN
-215 ESRARDLFLTL
+215 EAQARDLFLNL
-226 CRDRGCATAAR
+226 CRDRGCAAAAR

-243 NKAPHRKPEL
+243 CNTPDRKPEL

-273 LHEFDGIAD
+273 RHEFDGITD
-282 LVLRLRMACGNDTCS
+282 LVSRLRMACGNDSCS
-297 YCTQHN
+297 FCARHN
-303 NPEHLLN
+303 NPDHLLGT
-310 KYFGFNAY
+310 YFGFKAY
-318 RTMPDGRMLQ
+318 RALPDGRMLQ
-328 REIVSASLSGR
+328 REIVSASLSCC

-361 RYERT
+361 RYQRT
-366 GALTIIISPLK
+366 GALTIVISPLK

-406 ERGAVVEKVRLG
+406 ERGAVVEKLRLG

-474 DQKKQTGRM
+474 AQQKETGQM

-494 KDVKEE
+494 QDVKIE
-500 IRQHFNEKLGL
+500 IGQHFNEKLGL
-511 DLDTFEGGV
+511 ELNSFEGGV
-520 DRDNLHFYVYPVTT
+520 DRDNLHFYVYPVTA
-534 AEKYDVIARTLHDN
+534 AEKYDVIARTLQDN
-548 LSETKGS
+548 LSQTKGS

-561 SRKSTEAL
+561 SRKGTEEL
-569 SQFLNEHGIVCQAF
+569 RQFLNERGIVCQSF
-583 HAGRTEPDKR
+583 HAGRTEPAKR
-593 NIQDDFLSGTI
+593 NIQDEFIAGTI

-648 DLADCILLYEEDD
+648 DLADCILLYEQDD
-661 IDNQFSLN
+661 IDSQFSLN
-669 AYSKLSL
+669 AYSKLTL

-690 KKSPEIVITPAE
+690 KKHPEIVITPAE

-708 YEHMGGDD
+708 YEHMGGED

-731 IRRDFNRTLF
+731 IRRNFNRTLF

-746 LVKSLDEAENKLKT
+746 LVKSLDEAEKKLKM
-760 LNLSRTVQSVY
+760 LNLSRTVHSVY
-771 MTLLQTLFNENKNA
+771 MTLLQTLFNEKKNA

-790 MLCEALSPIENLPE
+790 MLCEALSGIENLPD

-830 MTAFIRPKGRNS
+830 MTAFIRPKGKNN

-848 LFTRME
+848 LFSRME
-854 KTMADLMAELSP
+854 KTMAGLMAELSP
-866 ESTADKADLINLR
+866 ESSADKADLINLR

-888 GFETATTDICTTLLH
+888 GFATATTDICTTLLH
-903 IMAGDQGESGGK
+903 IMAADQGESGGK

-923 GAEQQRIFVNVPWQ
+923 GAEQQRVFVNVPWQ

-952 CIDTIIKHLEPDLKA
+952 CIEAIIKNLEPEFKSA
-967 ARKEILGQFFL
+967 QKEILGQFFL
-978 SDIIQAMTQD
+978 SDIIQAMSQD
-988 IFLSGFKGNSSRLVE
+988 IFLSGFKGNGSRLVE

-1032 EEAALPRQ
+1032 EESALPRQ
-1040 YTRGDYEPLSQHYD
+1040 YTRGDYEPLSQHYE

-1066 AEFGMEKIRSAL
+1066 AEFGMEKIRTAM
-1078 DFVRDYFQHSHDKFI
+1078 DFVRDYFQHAHDKFI

-1113 ADIIQSLV
+1113 ADVIQSLG

-1133 NKNLLV
+1133 NRNLLV

-1156 WLIKARSINPESI
+1156 WLIKARSIPSESI
-1169 LVLCFNHGTMIELRR
+1169 LVLCFNHGTMIELRT

-1205 AMRITGRCLL
+1205 AMRITGRCLM
-1215 DPHSGQNQNREV
+1215 DKYDGQSQGI
-1227 NFDKVIDEAVEIL
+1227 NFDQVIDEAVEIL
-1240 EGKRQIPGVDT
+1240 DGKRQIPGVDT
-1251 DQARQYLL
+1251 DQTRQYLL
-1259 ARYRYILVD
+1259 ACYRYILVD

-1274 ARQYRFITALTG
+1274 RRQYQFITALTG

-1312 DANVKFIHRFKED
+1312 DANLKFIHRFKED
-1325 YKAREFYLT
+1325 YKARQFYLT

-1340 HPVIEASND
+1340 HPVIEAAND
-1349 LIAKNRQRMK
+1349 LIAQNRQRMK

-1371 HLALAPDKT
+1371 PLALAPDKT
-1380 LETERVDMVCCRDI
+1380 PEKERVTMVCCKDLA
-1394 QSQAVYAADCI
+1394 SQAVHAADCI
-1405 KRLLDQENTTP
+1405 KQLLDQKSATVH
-1416 QDIAVISRQGIGF
+1416 DIAVISRQGIEY
-1429 PALVALR
+1429 PALVAVR
-1436 MAMARLKIPISYSLT
+1436 MALARLEIPISYSLK

-1464 QETLHFLNEHKHESM
+1464 QETLNFLNDHKHESM
-1479 TPDALKKEVMDL
+1479 TPEALKEAIMGL
-1491 FENKS
+1491 FEYS
-1496 PWTTQVRG
+1496 SAWTAQVRE
-1504 ILNDFYSVISSTE
+1504 ILNDFCSTISSTQ
-1517 ISVAQ
+1517 ISISQ
-1522 AREFFLC
+1522 TKEFFLS
-1529 ALIEERQARRTG
+1529 ALIEEKQARRTG
-1541 TGVFTGTVH
+1541 TGIFTGTVH
-1550 SIKGMEFKYVF
+1550 SIKGMEFKHVF
-1561 ILDNGWKKNDI
+1561 ILDHGWKNGDI

-1585 AMKHLTLFA
+1585 AMQHLTLFE
-1594 VQNSGNPHTAVLA
+1594 VQNSSNPHTAVLSR
-1607 PHPFVCCKQ
+1607 HPFVCCKQ
-1616 APKAEITGFSKDVT
+1616 APHAQLTGFSKDLT
-1630 ISILGMED
+1630 ISILGLED
-1638 LYISFPQRFSRDH
+1638 LYISFPQRFTKDH
-1651 PIHEHLTALKAG
+1651 SIHEHLAALKTG
-1663 DRIFIERDGAYIR
+1663 DRIFLKRDGTYIR
-1676 ILNPNREC
+1676 LFTPDRQCI
-1684 VGSLS
+1684 GSLS
-1689 RKGIEKWK
+1689 RKGMAKWK
-1697 HRLPGIINAQ
+1697 NGLSGIIRAQ

-1713 RHADENDSPLKPET
+1713 RNADENEFPSKNENN
-1727 DIEQWYLP
+1727 IAQWYLP
-1735 IVEILHRNCPP
+1735 IVEILHSHCSH

>member
-1 MAIAQNR
+1 MANDR
-8 DRDSDQDRIRESG
+8 DRERERESDERSE
-21 GIPAT
+21 PA
-26 APTNLP
+26 PKNPP
-32 AALPFDLKDYL
+32 AALASALKAYL
-43 SNSLIIDFEA
+43 SKSLVIDFEA

-59 FHIGAVFNGLVFNE
+59 FHIGAVFNDQVFNE
-73 ESISS
+73 NNISNPT
-78 SAPVLQ
+78 PVFQ
-84 RLSLFAQGAKY
+84 RLSRFAQGAAH

-107 LAKAHCPDAGILSL
+107 LVQAHCPKAGILSL
-121 IPIDTLVLSPL
+121 PPIDTLVLSPL

-139 HRLIKGYKLLSASRN
+139 HRLIKGYKLLSASKN

-176 LKQNQ
+176 LKK
-181 SGLIAFFAWAF
+181 SAPGLIAFFAWAF
-192 DLPAGTFLGIRQLF
+192 DLPSKKFQGISRLF
-206 ERLGCEKPD
+206 EHLGESKPQTTQA
-215 ESRARDLFLTL
+215 RALFLNL
-226 CRDRGCATAAR
+226 CRARGCATAAR

-243 NKAPHRKPEL
+243 NTSPNRKPEL
-253 AYLVS
+253 AYLIS

-282 LVLRLRMACGNDTCS
+282 LIFRLRMACGNDACS
-297 YCTQHN
+297 FCTQHN
-303 NPEHLLN
+303 NPDRLLN
-310 KYFGFNAY
+310 KYFGFKAY

-328 REIVSASLSGR
+328 REIVAAALSGS
-339 HHLAILPTG
+339 HHLSILPTG

-366 GALTIIISPLK
+366 GALTIVISPLK

-435 VELIAS
+435 VKLIAS

-474 DQKKQTGRM
+474 DQKKQTGKM

-494 KDVKEE
+494 RDVKEE
-500 IRQHFNEKLGL
+500 IRQHFNEKLTL
-511 DLDTFEGGV
+511 DLDGFEGGV
-520 DRDNLHFYVYPVTT
+520 DRDNLHFYVYPVTA
-534 AEKYDVIARTLHDN
+534 AEKYDVIARMLNDN

-561 SRKSTEAL
+561 SRNGTELL
-569 SQFLNEHGIVCQAF
+569 SRFLNERGIVCQAF
-583 HAGRTEPDKR
+583 HAGRTESDKR
-593 NIQDDFLSGTI
+593 NIQDEFISGTI

-648 DLADCILLYEEDD
+648 DLADCILLYEQDD
-661 IDNQFSLN
+661 IDSQFSLN
-669 AYSKLSL
+669 AYSKLTL
-676 QDIKKILKVLKDRG
+676 QDIKKILRVLKERG
-690 KKSPEIVITPAE
+690 KKHPEIVITPAE

-708 YEHMGGDD
+708 YEHMGGED

-746 LVKSLDEAENKLKT
+746 LVKSLDEAENKLKR
-760 LNLSRTVQSVY
+760 LNLSRIVHSVY
-771 MTLLQTLFNENKNA
+771 ITLLQTLFNEKKNA

-790 MLCEALSPIENLPE
+790 MLCEALSGIENLPE

-811 IINELNNMANAGLI
+811 IITELNNMANAGLI

-830 MTAFIRPKGRNS
+830 MTAFIRPKGKHS

-848 LFTRME
+848 LFSRME
-854 KTMADLMAELSP
+854 KSMADLMAERSP
-866 ESTADKADLINLR
+866 EAGADKADLINLR
-879 LVAQRLKDK
+879 LVAQRLKNK
-888 GFETATTDICTTLLH
+888 GFQTATTDICTSLLH
-903 IMAGDQGESGGK
+903 IMAADQGESGGK

-923 GAEQQRIFVNVPWQ
+923 GQEQQRVFVNVPWQ

-952 CIDTIIKHLEPDLKA
+952 CIDAIIKNLDPDLKA
-967 ARKEILGQFFL
+967 AQKEILGQFFL
-978 SDIIQAMTQD
+978 SDIIQAMTED
-988 IFLSGFKGNSSRLVE
+988 IFLSGFKGNGTILVE

-1032 EEAALPRQ
+1032 EDAARTRQ
-1040 YTRGDYEPLSQHYD
+1040 YTRGDYEPLSQHYE

-1066 AEFGMEKIRSAL
+1066 AEFGMKKMRTAL
-1078 DFVRDYFQHSHDKFI
+1078 DFVRDYFQHAHDRFI
-1093 RQYFPGQKK
+1093 HQYFPGQKK

-1113 ADIIQSLV
+1113 ADIIQSLG

-1133 NKNLLV
+1133 NRNLLV

-1156 WLIKARSINPESI
+1156 WLIKARSIPPEHI
-1169 LVLCFNHGTMIELRR
+1169 LVLCFNHGTMVELRT

-1205 AMRITGRCLL
+1205 AMRITGRCLI
-1215 DPHSGQNQNREV
+1215 DQHNEQNQNREIDF
-1227 NFDKVIDEAVEIL
+1227 NTVIDEAVEFL
-1240 EGKRQIPGVDT
+1240 DGKRQIPGVDT

-1274 ARQYRFITALTG
+1274 ACQYQFITALTG

-1325 YKAREFYLT
+1325 YKARQFFLT

-1340 HPVIEASND
+1340 HPVIEAAND
-1349 LIAKNRQRMK
+1349 LIAKNSRRMK
-1359 TQSRCRINDKRK
+1359 TQISCRINDKRK
-1371 HLALAPDKT
+1371 HLALPPDKT
-1380 LETERVDMVCCRDI
+1380 PEKKRVDMICCKDI
-1394 QSQAVYAADCI
+1394 QSQAVYTAGCI
-1405 KRLLDQENTTP
+1405 EKLLDQEGTTP
-1416 QDIAVISRQGIGF
+1416 QNIAVISRQGIEY
-1429 PALVALR
+1429 PALVAVR
-1436 MAMARLKIPISYSLT
+1436 MALAKLKIPISYTLK
-1451 SSPGFP
+1451 SSPGFS

-1464 QETLHFLNEHKHESM
+1464 QETLNFLDEHKHKSM
-1479 TPDALKKEVMDL
+1479 APEDLKKAVMDL
-1491 FENKS
+1491 FDNRS
-1496 PWTTQVRG
+1496 TWTEQVFG
-1504 ILNDFYSVISSTE
+1504 ILNDFCSVISATE
-1517 ISVAQ
+1517 ISVSQ
-1522 AREFFLC
+1522 AKDFFLS
-1529 ALIEERQARRTG
+1529 ALLEEKQARRTG
-1541 TGVFTGTVH
+1541 TGVVAGTVH
-1550 SIKGMEFKYVF
+1550 SIKGMEFKHVF
-1561 ILDNGWKKNDI
+1561 ILDHGWKNTEI

-1585 AMKHLTLFA
+1585 AINHLTLFA
-1594 VQNSGNPHTAVLA
+1594 VQNSGNPHTAALA
-1607 PHPFVCCKQ
+1607 RHPFVCCRQ
-1616 APKAEITGFSKDVT
+1616 SPNAQITGFSHDVT

-1638 LYISFPQRFSRDH
+1638 LYISFPQRFAKDH
-1651 PIHEHLTALKAG
+1651 PIHKHLAALKTG
-1663 DRIFIERDGAYIR
+1663 DRIFLEPDGTYIR
-1676 ILNPNREC
+1676 ILNPDHQC

-1689 RKGIEKWK
+1689 QKGVEKWK
-1697 HRLPGIINAQ
+1697 HRITGILKAQ
-1707 VLGVVI
+1707 VLGIVI
-1713 RHADENDSPLKPET
+1713 RKADENESAKGTET
-1727 DIEQWYLP
+1727 SMAQWYLP
-1735 IVEILHRNCPP
+1735 IVEILHRNVKKGGH

>member
-1 MAIAQNR
+1 MEIAQDR
-8 DRDSDQDRIRESG
+8 DQDSDQDRDRESDR
-21 GIPAT
+21 IPET
-26 APTNLP
+26 ASTNLP
-32 AALPFDLKDYL
+32 AALPLDLKDDL
-43 SNSLIIDFEA
+43 SNPLIIDFEA
-53 TPDGTV
+53 TPDGGV
-59 FHIGAVFNGLVFNE
+59 FQIGAVFNDLVFNE
-73 ESISS
+73 KNISNP
-78 SAPVLQ
+78 APALQ
-84 RLSLFAQGAKY
+84 RLSRFAQGATY

-154 NPVADAKLSMVLFED
+154 NPVADAKLSMVLFKD

-176 LKQNQ
+176 LKESQP
-181 SGLIAFFAWAF
+181 GIIAFFAWAF
-192 DLPAGTFLGIRQLF
+192 DLPTGTFQGISQLF
-206 ERLGCEKPD
+206 ERLGGEKPH
-215 ESRARDLFLTL
+215 ESRARDLFLNL
-226 CRDRGCATAAR
+226 CRDQGCATAAR

-243 NKAPHRKPEL
+243 GQAPHRKPEL

-258 WLRVAGGNSVLPGWV
+258 WLRVAGGASVLPGWV

-282 LVLRLRMACGNDTCS
+282 LVLRLRMACGNDDCTF
-297 YCTQHN
+297 CTQHS
-303 NPEHLLN
+303 NPERLLN

-318 RTMPDGRMLQ
+318 RTMPDGRTLQ
-328 REIVSASLSGR
+328 REIVSASLAGR

-366 GALTIIISPLK
+366 GALTIVISPLK

-406 ERGAVVEKVRLG
+406 ERGAVIEKVRLG

-435 VELIAS
+435 VELITS

-462 RPDYLHVADLIA
+462 RPDYLHVANLIA
-474 DQKKQTGRM
+474 DQKKRTGRI

-500 IRQHFNEKLGL
+500 IKQHFNEKLGL
-511 DLDTFEGGV
+511 ELDSFEGGV
-520 DRDNLHFYVYPVTT
+520 DRGNLHFYVFPVTA

-548 LSETKGS
+548 LWDKKGS

-561 SRKSTEAL
+561 SRKGTEAL

-593 NIQDDFLSGTI
+593 NIQDDFISGTI

-648 DLADCILLYEEDD
+648 DLADCILLYEQDD
-661 IDNQFSLN
+661 IDSQFSLN

-676 QDIKKILKVLKDRG
+676 QDIKKILKVLKERG
-690 KKSPEIVITPAE
+690 KKHPEIVITPAE

-716 QRARIAVAWLERRGF
+716 QRARIALAWLERRGF

-746 LVKSLDEAENKLKT
+746 LVKSLDEAETKLKKFK
-760 LNLSRTVQSVY
+760 LPRTIQSVY
-771 MTLLQTLFNENKNA
+771 MTLLQTLFNEEKNA

-790 MLCEALSPIENLPE
+790 MLCEALSGIENLPD

-830 MTAFIRPKGRNS
+830 MTAFIRPKGKHS
-842 AGDLLD
+842 APELLD
-848 LFTRME
+848 LFSRME

-866 ESTADKADLINLR
+866 ESSADKADLINLR

-888 GFETATTDICTTLLH
+888 GFSTATTDICTTLLH
-903 IMAGDQGESGGK
+903 LMASDQGDSGGK
-915 SLKIAGKK
+915 SLKIAGRKD
-923 GAEQQRIFVNVPWQ
+923 AEQQRVFVNVPWQ
-937 ILKERMDLRHRCARV
+937 ILKERIDLRHRCARV
-952 CIDTIIKHLEPDLKA
+952 CIDAIINNLDPDLKTA
-967 ARKEILGQFFL
+967 QKEVLGQFFL

-988 IFLSGFKGNSSRLVE
+988 IFLSGFKGNSNRLVE

-1040 YTRGDYEPLSQHYD
+1040 YTRGDYEPLSQHYE

-1066 AEFGMEKIRSAL
+1066 AQFGMEKIRTAL

-1093 RQYFPGQKK
+1093 RRYFPGQKK

-1113 ADIIQSLV
+1113 ADIIQSLG

-1133 NKNLLV
+1133 ERNLLV

-1156 WLIKARSINPESI
+1156 WLIKARSIPPESI
-1169 LVLCFNHGTMIELRR
+1169 LVLCFNHGTMIELRA
-1184 RIKALTGKRS
+1184 RIKALTGKR
-1194 ARVTAMTFHGL
+1194 AAQVTAMTFHGL
-1205 AMRITGRCLL
+1205 AMRITGRCLM
-1215 DPHSGQNQNREV
+1215 DSHNGQNPNREIDF
-1227 NFDKVIDEAVEIL
+1227 NKVIDEAVDIL
-1240 EGKRQIPGVDT
+1240 DGNRQIPGVDT

-1325 YKAREFYLT
+1325 YKAHEFYLT

-1340 HPVIEASND
+1340 HPVIEAAND
-1349 LIAKNRQRMK
+1349 LIARNRQRMK
-1359 TQSRCRINDKRK
+1359 TQSRCRINEKRK
-1371 HLALAPDKT
+1371 HLALPHDKT
-1380 LETERVDMVCCRDI
+1380 PETDRVTMVNCRDI
-1394 QSQAVYAADCI
+1394 QSQAVCAAVCI
-1405 KRLLDQENTTP
+1405 ETLVNQEGGSVK
-1416 QDIAVISRQGIGF
+1416 DIAVISRQGIGF

-1436 MAMARLKIPISYSLT
+1436 MALARRGIPISYSLT

-1457 LFKIREF
+1457 LFRIREF
-1464 QETLHFLNEHKHESM
+1464 QESLNFLNEHKHESM
-1479 TPDALKKEVMDL
+1479 APEALKKAVMDL
-1491 FENKS
+1491 FHNKS
-1496 PWTTQVRG
+1496 PWTEQVCG
-1504 ILNDFYSVISSTE
+1504 ILNDFCSVISGTQ

-1522 AREFFLC
+1522 AKEFFLS
-1529 ALIEERQARRTG
+1529 ALIEEKQARRTG

-1550 SIKGMEFKYVF
+1550 SIKGMEFKHVF
-1561 ILDNGWKKNDI
+1561 ILDHGWKNKEI

-1585 AMKHLTLFA
+1585 AMKHLTIFA
-1594 VQNSGNPHTAVLA
+1594 VQDSGNPHTAVLA
-1607 PHPFVCCKQ
+1607 RHPFVCCKQ
-1616 APKAEITGFSKDVT
+1616 APNTGIRVFLKDVT
-1630 ISILGMED
+1630 VSILGMED
-1638 LYISFPQRFSRDH
+1638 LYISFPQRFAKNH
-1651 PIHEHLTALKAG
+1651 PIHEHLAALKTG
-1663 DRIFIERDGAYIR
+1663 DRIFLERDGAYIR
-1676 ILNPNREC
+1676 ILNPDRQC

-1689 RKGIEKWK
+1689 QKGIEKWK
-1697 HRLPGIINAQ
+1697 HRLPGILNAQ

-1713 RHADENDSPLKPET
+1713 RNADENDFPLKPQT
-1727 DIEQWYLP
+1727 DIKQWYLP
-1735 IVEILHRNCPP
+1735 IVEILHKIC